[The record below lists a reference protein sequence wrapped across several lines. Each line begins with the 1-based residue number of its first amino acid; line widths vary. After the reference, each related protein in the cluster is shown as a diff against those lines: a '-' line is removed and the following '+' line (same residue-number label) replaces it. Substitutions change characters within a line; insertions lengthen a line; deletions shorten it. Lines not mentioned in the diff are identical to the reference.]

1 MKITLR
7 KANAVQNNI
16 LDAVKSI
23 KVATEVEIN
32 EFEDAGKKIAQANAT
47 LFEADKRRSDLLMA
61 QFAIRGLVG
70 VANATSGIDAK
81 LTEAAYIDK
90 RMSQLAEISGVKEMT
105 SMEVIEGKL
114 EKLRNRKD
122 DSRSAIYGYNDNVTT
137 SVLTQ
142 VQIDEVSNFIKDLR
156 MKKQKLND
164 EILEL
169 NVRTDIE
176 LGADV
181 VEVLN
186 KEKLI

>member
-23 KVATEVEIN
+23 KISTEVEIN
-32 EFEDAGKKIAQANAT
+32 EFEDADKKIAQANAE
-47 LFEADKRRSDLLMA
+47 LFESDKRRSDLLMA

-81 LTEAAYIDK
+81 LTQAAYIDK
-90 RMSQLAEISGVKEMT
+90 RMNQLTEISGVKAIT
-105 SMEVIEGKL
+105 SMEVIAGKL

-122 DSRSAIYGYNDNVTT
+122 DSRSSLYGYNDNVTT

-142 VQIDEVSNFIKDLR
+142 EQINEVSDFVKDLR
-156 MKKQKLND
+156 KQKQTLND

-169 NVRTDIE
+169 NVRTEIE
-176 LGADV
+176 LSADV
-181 VEVLN
+181 VEVLH

>member
-23 KVATEVEIN
+23 KVSAEVEIN
-32 EFEDAGKKIAQANAT
+32 EFEDAGKKIAQANAA
-47 LFEADKRRSDLLMA
+47 LFEADKRRADLLMA

-105 SMEVIEGKL
+105 SMDVIEGKL

-122 DSRSAIYGYNDNVTT
+122 DSRSLYGYNDNVTT

-142 VQIDEVSNFIKDLR
+142 DQINEVSNFSKDLR

-169 NVRTDIE
+169 NVRTEIE